1 MAIEWNR
8 VTWYSQIIAI
18 ILAVVIFGLGYWL
31 GEQGGAAR
39 EDAAMDMQ
47 MQSGAMQMPT
57 PEGTPVIADVTYAC
71 DAGKTVRAIYKQNSV
86 NLLLSDG
93 RNLDVPHALSADG
106 GRYANDDESFV
117 FWNKGTT
124 AFITEGAGAQ
134 STTTFANCNQMPQP
148 E

>member
-18 ILAVVIFGLGYWL
+18 ILALVIFGLGYWV
-31 GEQGGAAR
+31 GQQAGIAR

-47 MQSGAMQMPT
+47 MQSGAMQMPMQ
-57 PEGTPVIADVTYAC
+57 EGTPVVVDVTYAC
-71 DAGKTVRAIYKQNSV
+71 DGGKTVRAIYKQNEV
-86 NLLLSDG
+86 NVLLSDG
-93 RNLDVPHALSADG
+93 RNLVVPHALSADG

-124 AFITEGAGAQ
+124 AFITEGAGDT
-134 STTTFANCNQMPQP
+134 STTTFANCNQVSQPQ
-148 E
+148 